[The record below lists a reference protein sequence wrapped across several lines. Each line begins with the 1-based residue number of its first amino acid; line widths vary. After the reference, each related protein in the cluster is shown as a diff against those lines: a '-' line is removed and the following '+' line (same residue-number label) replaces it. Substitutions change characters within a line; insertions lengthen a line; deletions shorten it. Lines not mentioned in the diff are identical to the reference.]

1 MMHDIWE
8 NKHRTGFGF
17 VLLLSCASLIYWCT
31 GDAMRAVTALIAF
44 SPCAFLLGGSTAA
57 AGAELSLVRRGI
69 FLRTSRV
76 LVQLGRTEN
85 IAFDNTVLSRM
96 DTLGAELPRIVTALR
111 HMGLHPILLT
121 DECRETAERIGAA
134 ADISDLR
141 CAADVEH
148 AAATAPLA
156 LVGLHRC
163 AAHGSSIRISL
174 RHAGSASATDAV
186 ILGSH
191 LNQLPVLIRMA
202 RRTRT
207 KIEQNEVFG
216 HTLNYIGIGLA
227 AAGVFT
233 PISAALWHAA
243 SALLILLNAGSLLGV
258 GAYEKKFAF

>member
-1 MMHDIWE
+1 MIHDILE

-85 IAFDNTVLSRM
+85 IAFDSTVLSRM
-96 DTLGAELPRIVTALR
+96 DSLGAELPRIVTALR

-121 DECRETAERIGAA
+121 DEDRETAERIGAA

-148 AAATAPLA
+148 GSTAPLA

-163 AAHGSSIRISL
+163 AAHGSSIRLSL
-174 RHAGSASATDAV
+174 RHISSTSATDAV

-227 AAGVFT
+227 VAGVLT

-243 SALLILLNAGSLLGV
+243 SALLILLNARSLLSV
-258 GAYEKKFAF
+258 GAHEKKFAF